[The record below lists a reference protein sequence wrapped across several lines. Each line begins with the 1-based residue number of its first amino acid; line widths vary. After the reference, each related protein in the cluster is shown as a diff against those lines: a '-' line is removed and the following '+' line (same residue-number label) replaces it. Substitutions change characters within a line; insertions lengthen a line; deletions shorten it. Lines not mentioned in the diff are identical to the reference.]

1 MSVLEFYKDRDYKKV
16 RTFYTNIIPMPSL
29 TDDKKVWEK
38 LLLQN
43 WNSLGLVPSRTGHN
57 LFDKNYKSDF
67 ECPIEYFRL
76 SLSKNPF
83 ISESIQDGPYL
94 I

>member
-67 ECPIEYFRL
+67 ESPIEYFRL

>member
-43 WNSLGLVPSRTGHN
+43 WNSLRLVPSRTGHN

-67 ECPIEYFRL
+67 ESPIEYFRL

>member
-1 MSVLEFYKDRDYKKV
+1 MSVLEFCQDRDYRKA
-16 RTFYTNIIPMPSL
+16 RTFYTYIIPITSL

-38 LLLQN
+38 LLLQD
-43 WNSLGLVPSRTGHN
+43 WNSVGLVLSRTGHN
-57 LFDKNYKSDF
+57 LFNKNYKSDF
-67 ECPIEYFRL
+67 EYHIDYFRL

-83 ISESIQDGPYL
+83 ISESILDGAHL